1 MNKITYEERKEIY
14 EKALRTWGT
23 QAQIM
28 MALEEMSELTKEL
41 CKHFR
46 GRPNGAE
53 IIDEVADVTIMMEQL
68 RLIFGINEAVCEQM
82 DVKMLRL
89 KKRLG
94 MKEERKETRAGAKRY
109 RKKPVEVLAI
119 EFNGE
124 NKVEIQLFMGKYLDQ
139 TARGLTIPT
148 LEGDHIASVGDFII
162 RGVKGEFYPCK
173 PDIFKKTYEAVED
186 GDGNG
191 GLQGIPD

>member
-46 GRPNGAE
+46 ESHNGAE

-94 MKEERKETRAGAKRY
+94 MVSTH
-109 RKKPVEVLAI
+109 
-119 EFNGE
+119 
-124 NKVEIQLFMGKYLDQ
+124 
-139 TARGLTIPT
+139 
-148 LEGDHIASVGDFII
+148 EG
-162 RGVKGEFYPCK
+162 
-173 PDIFKKTYEAVED
+173 
-186 GDGNG
+186 
-191 GLQGIPD
+191 